1 LAVLCWAGFGDAR
14 VLAGELAYGAGYFL
28 AHESN
33 VTQVPANPVPEWIQ
47 SLIAGFAY
55 RQNTVDF
62 DARLLAQ
69 LERRDYL
76 HNTFSSNT
84 GVYLNGAAVWAI
96 SPQRLVWRAEEIY
109 REVRLDVTT
118 PDVPSNRAAA
128 SSLSTGPDF
137 TFRLDSTN
145 TSEFGARYGRF
156 DIKGPGDNVRRSGY
170 LRWSYRPSPRTTL
183 SLNYE
188 PARVTFQDPVSFAN
202 FLREERFLRY
212 DAGLSLTQVTL
223 DVGTSRLTRTGA
235 EQLNGRLV
243 RLTTTYRPNSQSTLG
258 FQLTN
263 QYSDTASDLL
273 KGVTAVS
280 VADSGSIP
288 VFPPSIDVV
297 TGDVYY
303 SRLSELN
310 YVNRG
315 GRMDYGLRVLARHV
329 DYQVQNLDYDLRL
342 GSFAWTWRLTGATQM
357 IAYTEY
363 LTRKFLNFDQLDTE
377 RNTSVTLNFGVNRN
391 VNLLLGVGRLE
402 RSSTA
407 SQANFLDWRATVFLS
422 YSSGPL
428 YVIQPRR

>member
-1 LAVLCWAGFGDAR
+1 MLCWAGFGDAR

-69 LERRDYL
+69 LERRNYL

-118 PDVPSNRAAA
+118 PDVPSNRVAV

-137 TFRLDSTN
+137 TLRLDSRN
-145 TSEFGARYGRF
+145 SSEFGARY
-156 DIKGPGDNVRRSGY
+156 
-170 LRWSYRPSPRTTL
+170 
-183 SLNYE
+183 E
-188 PARVTFQDPVSFAN
+188 PTRVTFQDPVSFAN

-212 DAGLSLTQVTL
+212 DAGLSLTQVRI
-223 DVGTSRLTRTGA
+223 DVGTSRLTRAGA
-235 EQLNGRLV
+235 EEVNGRLA
-243 RLTTTYRPNSQSTLG
+243 RLTMTYRPNSQSTLG
-258 FQLTN
+258 FQLAN

-273 KGVTAVS
+273 KGVTAVT
-280 VADSGSIP
+280 VADSGSLP
-288 VFPPSIDVV
+288 VFPPSIDVI

-303 SRLSELN
+303 SRLSELT

-315 GRMDYGLRVLARHV
+315 GRMDYSLRALARHV

-342 GSFAWTWRLTGATQM
+342 GSFAWTWRLTGATQI

-363 LTRKFLNFDQLDTE
+363 LTRKFLDFDQLDTE
-377 RNTSVTLNFGVNRN
+377 RNTNVTLNFGVNRN